1 MKQNWGMEGTRVERG
16 FEKETQSCER
26 GYGKIK
32 REGKKEREL
41 GFFNFDNEKRGRQT
55 GALSTWN

>member
-1 MKQNWGMEGTRVERG
+1 MIQNWGMEGTRVERG
-16 FEKETQSCER
+16 FERETQSCER
-26 GYGKIK
+26 GFGKIR

-41 GFFNFDNEKRGRQT
+41 VFNFNNEKRGRQT